1 MGKYDVLL
9 QGNNSKEEVDFS
21 KNKYASLLPKKS
33 TSWKER
39 FTGTP
44 TKQYNGTYTANTGII
59 PVAKEVGRSLF
70 QGTVGTGE
78 SLGQSISVN
87 RGDFDALNKANEEK
101 STIKLNLVKK
111 INDNKKL
118 GRDNTALI
126 KVYNSM
132 SGPDDTIQTLAPATT
147 KSKGQVLGELG
158 LMAAGLLGA
167 GTMSASAKG
176 LGYVGG
182 KVEQAAL
189 AKLTAKQLKNN
200 LIKDVALNTGVGYG
214 SDVSRNFADGKTGPG
229 AFKPGLGTVA
239 GFALPGLLGNAN
251 MNKILKQQS
260 DARIASKYAQE
271 FKIPDAV
278 PGRFDSVKPAK
289 ITDAI
294 YNPKEVTPKLDINIQ
309 PGARFITPEVKPS
322 NPVELRATKAKTKQD
337 FINNEVGFFTRTKQ
351 TPTPAIMKQMDN
363 AWEKMHPKPVQ
374 ETIPK
379 TPRTNPIN
387 KGLNQAD
394 QPNIAPGQAEIP
406 KYDAEGFRPVKE
418 GEILPNGYTTKMNT
432 QTGEQV
438 TNAPFKDTPTQEIP
452 KEQSFKNSVDEIT
465 QRAEQE
471 STNSPLEVDSINLK
485 AEGEKAKSYIG
496 IFGKD
501 KAKRV
506 AMGID
511 SAPDGVKAGA
521 IHSEL
526 TNQAI
531 KEGDYVLAKDLATSD
546 VFKPSAQ
553 EINLAK
559 NREPNSFYWAVKDI
573 NDTLRKKRNIVSKMN
588 EKSEINNIADK
599 IRKSIEGV
607 QLDNLSIKK
616 LAASLICK

>member
-9 QGNNSKEEVDFS
+9 QSNNSKEEVDFS

-39 FTGTP
+39 LTGTP

-59 PVAKEVGRSLF
+59 PFGKALGENLF
-70 QGTVGTGE
+70 SGTVGTGRT
-78 SLGQSISVN
+78 LGESISVN
-87 RGDFDALNKANEEK
+87 RGDFDGLNKANEQK

-111 INDNKKL
+111 INENKKL
-118 GRDNTALI
+118 GKDNTALV
-126 KVYNSM
+126 KAYNSM
-132 SGPDDTIQTLAPATT
+132 SGPDETIQSLAPNSQLPTGRVVGNLA
-147 KSKGQVLGELG
+147 
-158 LMAAGLLGA
+158 LMGAGMLGA
-167 GTMSASAKG
+167 GSVSA
-176 LGYVGG
+176 
-182 KVEQAAL
+182 
-189 AKLTAKQLKNN
+189 TAKSAGYIGSQAEKEAIKALTKQQLKKRFA
-200 LIKDVALNTGVGYG
+200 KDVVFNTAVGYG
-214 SDVSRNFADGKTGPG
+214 TDVGMKLQEGRTDAGV
-229 AFKPGLGTVA
+229 AMPGLATFLSG
-239 GFALPGLLGNAN
+239 GLSGLFGNSSV
-251 MNKILKQQS
+251 NKILKTQS
-260 DARIASKYAQE
+260 EERIASKYAQE
-271 FKIPDAV
+271 FKIPDAGTPFDNLKAR
-278 PGRFDSVKPAK
+278 PGFTEG
-289 ITDAI
+289 IF
-294 YNPKEVTPKLDINIQ
+294 NPKEATPKPDINIQ
-309 PGARFITPEVKPS
+309 PGARWTTPEVKPS
-322 NPVELRATKAKTKQD
+322 NPVELRATKATTKQD

-394 QPNIAPGQAEIP
+394 QPNIAPGQAE
-406 KYDAEGFRPVKE
+406 V
-418 GEILPNGYTTKMNT
+418 PN
-432 QTGEQV
+432 V
-438 TNAPFKDTPTQEIP
+438 IKDTPTQEIP

-465 QRAEQE
+465 QKAEQE
-471 STNSPLEVDSINLK
+471 SSNSPLEVDSINLK
-485 AEGEKAKSYIG
+485 AEGEKAKSYIST
-496 IFGKD
+496 FGKE
-501 KAKRV
+501 KARRV

-511 SAPDGVKAGA
+511 SAPEGVKSGA

-526 TNQAI
+526 FNAAK
-531 KEGDYVLAKDLATSD
+531 KENDYTLMKDLATSD

-559 NREPNSFYWAVKDI
+559 NREPNSFYWAIKDI

-599 IRKSIEGV
+599 IRKSIDSV
-607 QLDNLSIKK
+607 QLDDLSIKK